1 MSAKS
6 SRVFPILAAWAA
18 ALAVAAALSTAA
30 MAAEEDGTDPVPP
43 DMAEETSGERS
54 QAAGDDASSAEA
66 PEAPV
71 VQTRVE
77 HGQTITEYRRQGR
90 VFMMTVEPRTG
101 PKQYWND
108 ADGDGQFQRRT
119 SPDLDENVNL
129 PKWRLG
135 GW

>member
-1 MSAKS
+1 MNTTS
-6 SRVFPILAAWAA
+6 SKLYPILAAAA
-18 ALAVAAALSTAA
+18 VALAVSAAAT
-30 MAAEEDGTDPVPP
+30 AAEEDATDPAPP
-43 DMAEETSGERS
+43 DLADEASSQPERP
-54 QAAGDDASSAEA
+54 ADDAESDSDEAAA
-66 PEAPV
+66 PEMPT
-71 VQTRVE
+71 VQTRIE

-90 VFMMTVEPRTG
+90 VFMMTVEPRRG

-108 ADGDGQFQRRT
+108 PDGDGQFQRRT